1 MEKTTHI
8 AVIPGLGFSHLVPI
22 LQFSKQLVH
31 LHPHFH
37 VTCIVPSLGSLP
49 PASKAILQT
58 LPPNI
63 NPILLPPVNLND
75 QPQGTSLLL
84 QIHLAMARSM
94 QSIHHT
100 LKSITS
106 KTPLVAM
113 VIDGFALEALDFARE
128 LNIFCYIYFPCSVT
142 TLSTCFYMPKLDE
155 ETSCEYKDLPHPIQ
169 LPGCL
174 PFHGR
179 DLFSQAHDRTGLF
192 YKLFLQRLKSLP
204 LVDGIFVNSFLE
216 METGPIRA
224 LEEEGRGYPP
234 VHPVGPIV
242 QTGAA
247 CTTGLECL
255 TWLDKQQDG
264 SVLYVSFGSGGTLSQ
279 EQMNELAYGLELS
292 NHKFLWVVRAPND
305 VVNAAYLGE
314 QKHEDPL
321 EFLPRG
327 FLKRTRER
335 GMVVPLW
342 APQIEILGHGSVGG
356 FLSHCGW
363 NSTLESVVHG
373 VPLITWPLF
382 AEQRMNAVV
391 LSEGLKVGVRPRE
404 SEKGLVE
411 REEVVEMIKCVMEG
425 KEGGEMRKRMKA
437 LKEAAANTLKEHGS
451 STETL
456 SQLAFKW
463 KSLACEN
470 KFSE

>member
-8 AVIPGLGFSHLVPI
+8 AVIPGLGFTHLGPI
-22 LQFSKQLVH
+22 LHFSKQLVH

-63 NPILLPPVNLND
+63 NPILLPPINLND
-75 QPQGTSLLL
+75 QPQGTPLGL
-84 QIHLAMARSM
+84 QIHLAMTRSM
-94 QSIHHT
+94 ESIHHT

-113 VIDGFALEALDFARE
+113 VIDSFAYEALDFARE
-128 LNIFCYIYFPCSVT
+128 LNILCYIYFPCSLT
-142 TLSTCFYMPKLDE
+142 TLSTYFYLPKLDE
-155 ETSCEYKDLPHPIQ
+155 ETI
-169 LPGCL
+169 
-174 PFHGR
+174 
-179 DLFSQAHDRTGLF
+179 
-192 YKLFLQRLKSLP
+192 
-204 LVDGIFVNSFLE
+204 IFLE
-216 METGPIRA
+216 MERGPIRA
-224 LEEEGRGYPP
+224 LEEEGRGHPP

-247 CTTGLECL
+247 STTGLECL

-264 SVLYVSFGSGGTLSQ
+264 SVLFVSFGSGGTLSQ

-305 VVNAAYLGE
+305 DVNAAYLGE

-335 GMVVPLW
+335 GMIVPLW

-373 VPLITWPLF
+373 VPLITWPLY
-382 AEQRMNAVV
+382 AEQKMNAVV

-425 KEGGEMRKRMKA
+425 KKGGEMRKRMKA

-463 KSLACEN
+463 KSLASEN
-470 KFSE
+470 KFC